1 MQTHGDLPCPA
12 CGYLRRGLDHAK
24 ACPECGARGFHGD
37 LVVSGEPEVHKES
50 RRAGCVGRTAVN
62 ISFWSTMAGWFFARN
77 SDWSEVLAISAL
89 ALLGVALALWIH
101 GWIRRR
107 NERAAGGTLER
118 IVWEFE
124 ADAIRVRECDVE
136 YAVPYSRIVKLW
148 PVPGFMASRRTR
160 VQLETRR
167 GTLKKPGFPTIM
179 LCGTTQAQRETV
191 TAMKERIEAARS
203 AS

>member
-50 RRAGCVGRTAVN
+50 RRAGCVARTAVN
-62 ISFWSTMAGWFFARN
+62 ISFWSTLAGWLFTRN
-77 SDWSEVLAISAL
+77 SDWSEVLSISAL
-89 ALLGVALALWIH
+89 VLLVVALGFWIH

-107 NERAAGGTLER
+107 NELSAGGTFER
-118 IVWEFE
+118 IVWEFD
-124 ADAIRVRECDVE
+124 ADGIRVRECDAE
-136 YAVPYSRIVKLW
+136 YVVPYARIVKLW

-160 VQLETRR
+160 VQLEIRR
-167 GTLKKPGFPTIM
+167 GMLEKGGFPTIM
-179 LCGTTQAQRETV
+179 LCGSAQAQRETV
-191 TAMKERIEAARS
+191 TAMKERIKIGRS